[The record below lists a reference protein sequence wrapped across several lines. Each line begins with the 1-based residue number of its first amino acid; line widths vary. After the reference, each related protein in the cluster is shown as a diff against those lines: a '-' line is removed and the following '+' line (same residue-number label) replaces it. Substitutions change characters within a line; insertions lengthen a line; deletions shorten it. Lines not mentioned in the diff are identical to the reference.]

1 MYTSDKKIEEA
12 KHIFVKHGG
21 ILRTSEAIKHGIHPR
36 TLYYM
41 RDHNHL
47 DVLCRGT
54 YRLSDLEPITNMD
67 LITVAAK
74 VESGVICLISAL
86 SYHEITTEIPHEIY
100 MAISRRT
107 FYPRLKHPPIRFFR
121 FSENAFSAGIEVHV
135 MNGVNVKIY
144 SAEKTIADCFKY
156 RNKLGLDVVLEA
168 LKLWRKNKN
177 AQIDKLMEYANIC
190 RVHNIIKPYVEA
202 IL

>member
-12 KHIFVKHGG
+12 KHIFVKQGG

-100 MAISRRT
+100 MAISRQT
-107 FYPRLKHPPIRFFR
+107 FYPKLKHPPIRFFR

>member
-100 MAISRRT
+100 MAISRQT
-107 FYPRLKHPPIRFFR
+107 FYPKLKHPPIRFFR
-121 FSENAFSAGIEVHV
+121 FSENAFSAGIEIHV

>member
-12 KHIFVKHGG
+12 KHIFVKQGG

-54 YRLSDLEPITNMD
+54 YRLADLEPVTNMD
-67 LITVAAK
+67 LITVASK

-100 MAISRRT
+100 MAISRQT
-107 FYPRLKHPPIRFFR
+107 FYPKLKHPPIRFFR
-121 FSENAFSAGIEVHV
+121 FSENAFRAGVENHV

-168 LKLWRKNKN
+168 LKFWRKNKN
-177 AQIDKLMEYANIC
+177 ARIDKLMEYANIC

>member
-12 KHIFVKHGG
+12 KHIFVKQGG

-67 LITVAAK
+67 LITVATK

-100 MAISRRT
+100 MAISRQT
-107 FYPRLKHPPIRFFR
+107 FYPKLKHPPIRFFR
-121 FSENAFSAGIEVHV
+121 FSENAFSAGIEIHV

>member
-12 KHIFVKHGG
+12 KHIFMKQGG

-54 YRLSDLEPITNMD
+54 YRLSGLEPITNMD
-67 LITVAAK
+67 LITVATK

-107 FYPRLKHPPIRFFR
+107 FYPKLKHPPIRFFR
-121 FSENAFSAGIEVHV
+121 FSENAFRAGIETHV
-135 MNGVNVKIY
+135 MNGMNVKIY

-177 AQIDKLMEYANIC
+177 ARIDKLMEYANIC

>member
-12 KHIFVKHGG
+12 KHIFVKQGG

-135 MNGVNVKIY
+135 MNGVNVRIY

-177 AQIDKLMEYANIC
+177 ARIDKLMEYANIC

>member
-12 KHIFVKHGG
+12 KHIFVKQGG

-54 YRLSDLEPITNMD
+54 YRLSDLEPTTNMD
-67 LITVAAK
+67 LITVATK

-100 MAISRRT
+100 MAISRQT
-107 FYPRLKHPPIRFFR
+107 FYPKLKHPPIRFFR
-121 FSENAFSAGIEVHV
+121 FSENAFSAGVEIHV
-135 MNGVNVKIY
+135 MNGVNIKIY

-177 AQIDKLMEYANIC
+177 ARIDKLMEYANIC

>member
-100 MAISRRT
+100 MAISRQT
-107 FYPRLKHPPIRFFR
+107 FYPKLKHPPIRFFR

>member
-67 LITVAAK
+67 LITVATK

-100 MAISRRT
+100 MAISRQT
-107 FYPRLKHPPIRFFR
+107 FYPKLKHPPIRFFR
-121 FSENAFSAGIEVHV
+121 FSENAFSAGIEIHV

>member
-12 KHIFVKHGG
+12 KHIFVKQGG

-54 YRLSDLEPITNMD
+54 YRLSDLEPVTNMD
-67 LITVAAK
+67 LITVATK

-100 MAISRRT
+100 MAISRQT
-107 FYPRLKHPPIRFFR
+107 FYPKLKHPPIRFFR
-121 FSENAFSAGIEVHV
+121 FSENAFSAGIEIHV

-177 AQIDKLMEYANIC
+177 ARIDKLMEYANIC
-190 RVHNIIKPYVEA
+190 RVHNIMKPYVEA

>member
-12 KHIFVKHGG
+12 KHIFMKQGG
-21 ILRTSEAIKHGIHPR
+21 ILRTSEAIKYGIHPR

-54 YRLSDLEPITNMD
+54 YRLSGLEPITNMD
-67 LITVAAK
+67 LITVATK

-100 MAISRRT
+100 MAISRQT
-107 FYPRLKHPPIRFFR
+107 FYPKLKHPPIRFFR
-121 FSENAFSAGIEVHV
+121 FSENAFRAGIETHV
-135 MNGVNVKIY
+135 MNGMNVKIY

-177 AQIDKLMEYANIC
+177 ARIDKLMEFANIC

>member
-12 KHIFVKHGG
+12 KHIFVKQGG

-121 FSENAFSAGIEVHV
+121 FSENAFSAGIEIHV

-177 AQIDKLMEYANIC
+177 ARIDKLMEYANIC

>member
-12 KHIFVKHGG
+12 RHIFVKQGG

-54 YRLSDLEPITNMD
+54 YRLADLEPITNMD
-67 LITVAAK
+67 LITVATK

-100 MAISRRT
+100 MAISRQT
-107 FYPRLKHPPIRFFR
+107 FYPKLKHPPIRFFR
-121 FSENAFSAGIEVHV
+121 FSENAFSAGIEIHV

-177 AQIDKLMEYANIC
+177 ARIDKLMEFANIC

>member
-67 LITVAAK
+67 LITVATK

-177 AQIDKLMEYANIC
+177 ARIDKLMEYANIC

>member
-1 MYTSDKKIEEA
+1 
-12 KHIFVKHGG
+12 
-21 ILRTSEAIKHGIHPR
+21 
-36 TLYYM
+36 
-41 RDHNHL
+41 
-47 DVLCRGT
+47 
-54 YRLSDLEPITNMD
+54 
-67 LITVAAK
+67 
-74 VESGVICLISAL
+74 
-86 SYHEITTEIPHEIY
+86 
-100 MAISRRT
+100 
-107 FYPRLKHPPIRFFR
+107 
-121 FSENAFSAGIEVHV
+121 

-177 AQIDKLMEYANIC
+177 ARIDKLMEYANIC

>member
-12 KHIFVKHGG
+12 KHIFVKQGG

-67 LITVAAK
+67 LITVATK

-177 AQIDKLMEYANIC
+177 ARIDKLMEYANIC

>member
-12 KHIFVKHGG
+12 KHIFVKQGG

-67 LITVAAK
+67 LITVATK

-177 AQIDKLMEYANIC
+177 ARIDKLMEYANIC
-190 RVHNIIKPYVEA
+190 RVHNIIKPYVES

>member
-12 KHIFVKHGG
+12 KHIFVKQGG

-67 LITVAAK
+67 LITVATK

-135 MNGVNVKIY
+135 MNGVNVRIY

-177 AQIDKLMEYANIC
+177 ARIDKLMEYANIC

>member
-12 KHIFVKHGG
+12 KHIFVKQGG

-67 LITVAAK
+67 LITVATK

-100 MAISRRT
+100 MAISRQT
-107 FYPRLKHPPIRFFR
+107 FYPKLKHPPIRFFR
-121 FSENAFSAGIEVHV
+121 FSENAFSAGIEIHV
-135 MNGVNVKIY
+135 MDGVNVKIY

-177 AQIDKLMEYANIC
+177 VRIDKLMEYANIC
-190 RVHNIIKPYVEA
+190 RVQNIIKPYVEA

>member
-100 MAISRRT
+100 MAISRQT
-107 FYPRLKHPPIRFFR
+107 FYPKLKHPPIRFFR
-121 FSENAFSAGIEVHV
+121 FSENAFSAGIEIHV

-177 AQIDKLMEYANIC
+177 ARIDKLMEYANIC